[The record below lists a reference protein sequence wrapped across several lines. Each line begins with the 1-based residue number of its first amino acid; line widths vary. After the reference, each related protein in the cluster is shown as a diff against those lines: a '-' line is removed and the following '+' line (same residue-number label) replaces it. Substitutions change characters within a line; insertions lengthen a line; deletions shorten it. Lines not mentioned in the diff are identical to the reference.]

1 MALKHVTMSI
11 WKGTL
16 MSKKQKNRILFI
28 IAILTF
34 FIGCIPLTVP
44 SLKSEN
50 SGLITIS
57 IWCLS
62 AVILSFWALEAH
74 EDEYAKK
81 QRGIKKGNVP
91 LFESNCTHIS
101 GLASFTAEGK
111 IRIYVD
117 RIHFTVAGTHYEL
130 PMDRIINMGISTTSH
145 TEYDLKAHPMRGV
158 IGGLLLGEFGLLW
171 GAEHELVKTEN
182 KEYFL
187 VIAYR
192 KDEATKF
199 ITLGN
204 VDCKKI
210 ISTVSKY
217 VDFQEQNVQL

>member
-1 MALKHVTMSI
+1 
-11 WKGTL
+11 

-171 GAEHELVKTEN
+171 GAEHELVKTET

-187 VIAYR
+187 VIAYS

>member
-1 MALKHVTMSI
+1 MALKHITMSI

-171 GAEHELVKTEN
+171 GAEHELVKTET

-187 VIAYR
+187 VIAYS

>member
-1 MALKHVTMSI
+1 MFKDKTH
-11 WKGTL
+11 
-16 MSKKQKNRILFI
+16 RIYLLLG
-28 IAILTF
+28 ILTLIIGPPLADNKLKWIIDTTGYETVIGLSTIFIWVIF
-34 FIGCIPLTVP
+34 F
-44 SLKSEN
+44 
-50 SGLITIS
+50 GL
-57 IWCLS
+57 WAFS
-62 AVILSFWALEAH
+62 AALNAE
-74 EDEYAKK
+74 ERQKK
-81 QRGIKKGNVP
+81 EVEKGNAPV
-91 LFESNCTHIS
+91 FESNCTHIN
-101 GLASFTAEGK
+101 GLTSYTAEGK

-171 GAEHELVKTEN
+171 GAEHELVKTET

-187 VIAYR
+187 VIAYS

>member
-1 MALKHVTMSI
+1 
-11 WKGTL
+11 
-16 MSKKQKNRILFI
+16 MSKKTIQKIFLGVG
-28 IAILTF
+28 LLLSV
-34 FIGCIPLTVP
+34 IGV
-44 SLKSEN
+44 KS
-50 SGLITIS
+50 
-57 IWCLS
+57 
-62 AVILSFWALEAH
+62 
-74 EDEYAKK
+74 AKK
-81 QRGIKKGNVP
+81 LSDSNFEVALVIGMISVIVGFFCLLAGIASVASKAHIVSEHNVNTGASP
-91 LFESNCTHIS
+91 VYITDFNHIS
-101 GLASFTAEGK
+101 GLGAFPAEGEM
-111 IRIYVD
+111 RIYIDKIDFSVG
-117 RIHFTVAGTHYEL
+117 GTHYEL
-130 PMDRIINMGISTTSH
+130 PMERIINIGISTTSH

-171 GAEHELVKTEN
+171 GAEHELVKAET

>member
-1 MALKHVTMSI
+1 MLK
-11 WKGTL
+11 K
-16 MSKKQKNRILFI
+16 SKS
-28 IAILTF
+28 LTF
-34 FIGCIPLTVP
+34 FF
-44 SLKSEN
+44 
-50 SGLITIS
+50 
-57 IWCLS
+57 
-62 AVILSFWALEAH
+62 ILSLLTFIIGVLLADNKLKWIIDTTGYETAIALGSVVLWSIFFIMWFLPLVLGAEERH
-74 EDEYAKK
+74 KK
-81 QRGIKKGNVP
+81 EVEKGNVP
-91 LFESNCTHIS
+91 IFESNCTHIS

-130 PMDRIINMGISTTSH
+130 PIERIINMGISTTSH

-171 GAEHELVKTEN
+171 GAEHELVKTET

-187 VIAYR
+187 VIAYS

>member
-1 MALKHVTMSI
+1 MLKNH
-11 WKGTL
+11 KH
-16 MSKKQKNRILFI
+16 RIFLLLG
-28 IAILTF
+28 ILTL
-34 FIGCIPLTVP
+34 IVGCIVAEQLKP
-44 SLKSEN
+44 SITWEEYTHIGIGIMLV
-50 SGLITIS
+50 GLSLIF
-57 IWCLS
+57 IWAFIA
-62 AVILSFWALEAH
+62 AVKAE
-74 EDEYAKK
+74 
-81 QRGIKKGNVP
+81 GNHDKEVQQGKAP
-91 LFESNCTHIS
+91 VYESNCTHIS

-130 PMDRIINMGISTTSH
+130 PIERIINMGISTTSH

-171 GAEHELVKTEN
+171 GAEHELVKTET

-217 VDFQEQNVQL
+217 VDFQERNVQL